1 MASPTA
7 FGQPNTDP
15 AMEDGMMRHVRGLT
29 CHLGLCLGAMALAAL
44 PSAAQ
49 TSPQTPTTPPPGSIA
64 TVILKSTTTGDGA
77 PLVYPT
83 GTPEITARH
92 VIFPPGSAT
101 PLHRHPIPLFAYMLE
116 GELTITTEGQAPRI
130 YKAGDAFMETSG
142 WHVGRNLT
150 DKPARLLSVYSGAV
164 GIPLSET
171 HK

>member
-1 MASPTA
+1 MKHTD
-7 FGQPNTDP
+7 FGS
-15 AMEDGMMRHVRGLT
+15 
-29 CHLGLCLGAMALAAL
+29 ALAAIAGL
-44 PSAAQ
+44 AMLGLVVPVTASAQ
-49 TSPQTPTTPPPGSIA
+49 TASATPPTSMA
-64 TVILKSTTTGDGA
+64 TVLLKSTTTGDGV

-92 VIFPPGSAT
+92 VVFPPGSAT

-116 GELTITTEGQAPRI
+116 GELTITTEGEAPRV

-142 WHVGRNLT
+142 WHIGRNLT

-164 GIPLSET
+164 GMPLSET